1 MLYEKTNYSAGISY
15 LTNTFIRE
23 YDISKANINV
33 LYSKGLLDKKTYD
46 YLYNA
51 ERMVRQVYVG
61 KLRKS
66 DKKYTE
72 ALEEGIME
80 AREMLFK
87 SNNIQDYE
95 VLSIKNDA
103 VYVIARQLSN
113 TDFGLI
119 KFANKNTYTSFM
131 TFMNMEFYYYFN
143 SMTNEERID
152 IKGINDDKIKLH
164 EGYFLQFIKDVFY
177 LIQVTNIENAI
188 DMVKDYYIDYISFKL
203 PVWHYRKF
211 SIDSNFH
218 YKSSPFM
225 NTGFDAITV
234 EESSKQNLDITWNL
248 EIIKN
253 IQKILVSIA
262 MQ

>member
-1 MLYEKTNYSAGISY
+1 MIYEETNYSAGINY

-33 LYSKGLLDKKTYD
+33 LYSKGLIDKDTYD

-51 ERMVRQVYVG
+51 ERMVRQVYIG
-61 KLRKS
+61 KLRKT
-66 DKKYTE
+66 DEKYTR
-72 ALEEGIME
+72 ALVDGI
-80 AREMLFK
+80 RESRQMLFE

-95 VLSIKNDA
+95 VLCIKNDA
-103 VYVIARQLSN
+103 VYVIGRELTN
-113 TDFGLI
+113 TEFGLI

-131 TFMNMEFYYYFN
+131 TFMNMELYYYFN

-152 IKGINDDKIKLH
+152 IKGISDERVKLH
-164 EGYFLQFIKDVFY
+164 EGYFLQFLKDVFY
-177 LIQVTNIENAI
+177 LIQVSNITNAI
-188 DMVKDYYIDYISFKL
+188 DMVKDYYMDYITFKL

-211 SIDSNFH
+211 SVDSNFH

-234 EESSKQNLDITWNL
+234 DEHNKTNLDITYNL

-253 IQKILVSIA
+253 IQKILISIA